1 MNLIEKHLENESK
14 KEKQN
19 KYLIQSLTSFLEKG
33 DISFE
38 QWVNSG
44 RFVPKNAYMSEHPDA
59 EISKE
64 CDSVVEYHGQLYIE
78 SLSPKGFL
86 VGNMSYSTLG
96 NAELSLWD
104 KEGKKLFNNI

>member
-1 MNLIEKHLENESK
+1 MNLIKKHLENESK

-19 KYLIQSLTSFLEKG
+19 KYLIQSLESYLEKG
-33 DISFE
+33 DITFE

-44 RFVPKNAYMSEHPDA
+44 RFVPKNAYMLEHPDA
-59 EISKE
+59 ELNAN

-78 SLSPKGFL
+78 SINPKGFL
-86 VGNMSYSTLG
+86 VGKMSYTTLG

-104 KEGKKLFNNI
+104 KESKKLFHNQ